1 MSISTDSLLT
11 SWLPPLA
18 RIENDQ
24 RCEDI
29 AQPHF
34 QCGSESHTAVN
45 RAPSTAP
52 RRFRG
57 LVMVSGEKVWD
68 PLHAGPIQS
77 RLSEQHLAVG
87 LTSLCNLTHS
97 ATKDSTCHQSRRL
110 APLSSPPL
118 SLVADTLHPV
128 RASSPS
134 HLPIN
139 FCGSGKIEGLHKP
152 VHCLGV
158 ASQSEEE
165 EEEEGEA
172 EQLEMKGKRHGGRGE
187 AMMEDRLEDMTD
199 GPKNAKITLSF
210 PLSAAPLPASLTSP
224 NPCRSSSSSSPSP
237 HRRRPSSKSS
247 DEASLW
253 KLDATMDVKHR
264 PFKPPRHDSS
274 PSSSPSS
281 SSSPMTVHAL
291 VRKDIKSP
299 PPLKCSKLNPETQ
312 FHKSPPRSS
321 SGSLGGCYG
330 GDGWDE
336 RHRLANGTASPSH
349 TAQILFSLGTSAYQ
363 RGGDA
368 ERREK
373 ITGRPAG
380 KVGSPHGPS
389 LHPPTLHLPP
399 PLPPPP
405 PPPSEGLTAP
415 PHSSSYSPT
424 DSLKPELICG
434 VCHRLF
440 SSASSLT
447 VHMRLHRGSRALSC
461 RYCGKVFIHSKRLQ
475 SHEASCRVPGLPSN
489 SLGPPPLTV
498 QPKEEPLEEGE
509 VRVEGGVIVGETDI
523 SKARPGKK
531 ARSLLARIQG
541 DDAAATDLLEGD
553 ENHFVKVVDGNVIYF
568 CSVCE
573 RSYMTLS
580 SLKRH
585 SNVHS
590 WRRRY
595 PCHYCDKVFA
605 LAEYRTKHEVW
616 HTGERRYQCIFCWD
630 AFATYYN
637 LKTHQKTIHGIN
649 PSLISSEKTVNG
661 GYKQKANALKLYR
674 LLPMRSQKRP
684 YKTYSDSLHN
694 GLLLPP
700 TETPSLSL
708 PGLGCSL
715 DPGDLQS
722 LISGAHPQTVKPDPD
737 AFPDDFPVSVAAEH
751 LSALTSLP
759 QTDMPQVRKHDSE
772 APELEQE
779 RGSCSFKMSSSS
791 KTKTPKTGR
800 GTETSMPS
808 VITYGHTK
816 PSVIVH
822 GTAVSSSVIVHSNQ
836 VNSGSEKSPINSP
849 SPETSSSQT
858 SHKGSPRP
866 VKKQRDSADNHR
878 KRSRDSSLTTEE
890 RSRGRQDAETGRL
903 FHKSRKSHSKSD
915 ISNSK
920 QLSVSVGSQ
929 VKEAGPLC
937 QITVRIGEEAI
948 VKRSISET
956 DLRRDKSLSPPK
968 TKRSETSSVR
978 EAKEP
983 RHSHSHHHHHKH
995 RLHRRASLEADCD
1008 KEGGDCEEE
1017 VRKKNSKSPD
1027 EVREYYFR
1035 QEVREQDSDHDTED
1049 NLWRPYYSYKPKRK
1063 AQAHLQRVKSWQR
1076 KLKFKRSIR
1085 LKRRTERLKNHVN
1098 KETDKEEDG
1107 KIEEAKK
1114 LSKAKR
1120 DKVEGKK
1127 KDYVSAPLK
1136 EKNKDTEEIKEAP
1149 HEVSTPPLH
1158 SPKPPLSTSAAPMGI
1173 KRRPWTNGNA
1183 AECGTCGRWFSSPR
1197 KRDKHELSHLL
1208 EFVCL
1213 FCRATFPSRDKL
1225 EDHQRAQHPKPTEA
1239 PSVPP
1244 KVALGE
1250 QVEGVG
1256 VKAFPEIAKLDEE
1269 KGGQVGLVGSNSS
1282 PSRLSRRA
1290 LSRHTCPQ
1298 CHKVCKT
1305 SSALTRHIRRH
1316 ELSSSPERE
1325 KEDKDPKPKTTE
1337 TVVNTV
1343 SRDLETEKGQVP
1355 SALSVSVISYSTP
1368 DPPSSGDCLASQQH
1382 EDHVCELT
1390 DEHQMSESSDKLELV
1405 EPTHPAPERE
1415 PSPQIADPPLE
1426 SPVNLTPTK
1435 HEFPPATP
1443 STLQSVLVMNGPE
1456 CLDYRTPSKKNLDSH
1471 IHRIPSPA
1479 HIVAST
1485 NTSSIVPMTSQTRIT
1500 TAAPPVSMTTAP
1512 SSEGGFMKRDGVI
1525 MDRERL
1531 GGSGIFLH
1539 AGYEEPPLVQD
1550 LRVQSLSRSPSPTE
1564 AQDLT
1569 MSSIL
1574 AREREIERLREKE
1587 REFERQRVRERDK
1600 EMLKEREK
1608 EIERAQQMSRVV
1620 HAPEDQISLLVPK
1633 EEPLS
1638 PVPSPQH
1645 IPTQTTMNGPSSRRH
1660 TPKSPCRSPSA
1671 IGLLAQANRQVHS
1684 SSQGLDR
1691 LPLATGAAG
1700 AGDRPSAHALLLPR
1714 APQPPE
1720 PEHQD
1725 TVSSRDSQPGD
1736 ATPLGYPAQNYPLPL
1751 IVPESYSSGKKQEE
1765 NLLMSS
1771 YPAGAFPFGPL
1782 GKMMV
1787 PNGGDLAKLPFYPD
1801 PYQLLYGPQLL
1812 AYPYNLA
1819 ALPVALNMMAPGG
1832 DKVEPLPFLPAI
1844 FNYAATAGPYMGA
1857 APHPLVA
1864 NPGLYSNSGGSS
1876 KKQRDSSSSKP

>member
-1 MSISTDSLLT
+1 
-11 SWLPPLA
+11 
-18 RIENDQ
+18 
-24 RCEDI
+24 
-29 AQPHF
+29 
-34 QCGSESHTAVN
+34 
-45 RAPSTAP
+45 
-52 RRFRG
+52 
-57 LVMVSGEKVWD
+57 MVSGEKVWD
-68 PLHAGPIQS
+68 PLHAGLIQP
-77 RLSEQHLAVG
+77 RLSERHPAAG
-87 LTSLCNLTHS
+87 LIARTAAKE
-97 ATKDSTCHQSRRL
+97 ATCQQSRRL
-110 APLSSPPL
+110 SPLSSSPL
-118 SLVADTLHPV
+118 SLVAVDNLRPV
-128 RASSPS
+128 PASSS
-134 HLPIN
+134 Q
-139 FCGSGKIEGLHKP
+139 IEGLHKQ
-152 VHCLGV
+152 VRCLGV
-158 ASQSEEE
+158 ASQPEE

-187 AMMEDRLEDMTD
+187 AMMEDRLEDMAD

-224 NPCRSSSSSSPSP
+224 SHCRSSSSSSPSP
-237 HRRRPSSKSS
+237 HRRWPSSKSS
-247 DEASLW
+247 DEGSLW

-291 VRKDIKSP
+291 SRKDIKSP

-312 FHKSPPRSS
+312 FHRSPPRSS
-321 SGSLGGCYG
+321 SGSSGGGYS
-330 GDGWDE
+330 GDGWEE
-336 RHRLANGTASPSH
+336 RHRVPNGTASPSQ
-349 TAQILFSLGTSAYQ
+349 TAQILFSLGGSAYQ

-380 KVGSPHGPS
+380 KVGSPHGP

-415 PHSSSYSPT
+415 PHSSSYPPT

-475 SHEASCRVPGLPSN
+475 SHEASCRAPGLPSN
-489 SLGPPPLTV
+489 SLGPPSLTV

-509 VRVEGGVIVGETDI
+509 VRVEGGVIVGQSDMG
-523 SKARPGKK
+523 KARPGKK

-541 DDAAATDLLEGD
+541 DDAAAAELLAGD
-553 ENHFVKVVDGNVIYF
+553 EHHFVKVVDGNVIYF

-590 WRRRY
+590 WRRKY
-595 PCHYCDKVFA
+595 PCHFCDKVFA

-649 PSLISSEKTVNG
+649 PSLISSEKTANG

-694 GLLLPP
+694 GLLLP
-700 TETPSLSL
+700 TSETPSLSL
-708 PGLGCSL
+708 PGLGCNL
-715 DPGDLQS
+715 GPEDLQS
-722 LISGAHPQTVKPDPD
+722 LISGAHPQSLKPDPED
-737 AFPDDFPVSVAAEH
+737 FPDGFPVSVSAEQGD
-751 LSALTSLP
+751 LSTLTPIP
-759 QTDMPQVRKHDSE
+759 QSDMPQVRKHESE
-772 APELEQE
+772 ALELEQG
-779 RGSCSFKMSSSS
+779 RGSGSFKMSSSS

-800 GTETSMPS
+800 GSETSMPS

-836 VNSGSEKSPINSP
+836 VTSGSEKSPMSSP
-849 SPETSSSQT
+849 SPETSHSQT
-858 SHKGSPRP
+858 SLKGSPRP
-866 VKKQRDSADNHR
+866 IKKQRDSADNHR
-878 KRSRDSSLTTEE
+878 KRSRDSSDTAEE
-890 RSRGRQDAETGRL
+890 VPRGRQGAETDRL

-915 ISNSK
+915 FSSSK
-920 QLSVSVGSQ
+920 QLSASVGSQ

-968 TKRSETSSVR
+968 TKRCETSSAR
-978 EAKEP
+978 DAKET

-995 RLHRRASLEADCD
+995 RLHRRVSLEEEGD

-1017 VRKKNSKSPD
+1017 EEEEEEAEEGEVRKKSSKSPD

-1035 QEVREQDSDHDTED
+1035 REVRDQDSDNDTED

-1098 KETDKEEDG
+1098 KETEKLQIEEEDE
-1107 KIEEAKK
+1107 KIEDAKK
-1114 LSKAKR
+1114 LSKANRDKAEGEKR
-1120 DKVEGKK
+1120 D
-1127 KDYVSAPLK
+1127 YHPLK
-1136 EKNKDTEEIKEAP
+1136 EKNKAEEEEVKEAH
-1149 HEVSTPPLH
+1149 HEASTPSLQP
-1158 SPKPPLSTSAAPMGI
+1158 PKPPLSTSAAPTGI

-1250 QVEGVG
+1250 QDEGFKSV
-1256 VKAFPEIAKLDEE
+1256 PEITKYDEE
-1269 KGGQVGLVGSNSS
+1269 KGGQVGSVGSNSS

-1325 KEDKDPKPKTTE
+1325 AEDKESEPKTTE
-1337 TVVNTV
+1337 TVV
-1343 SRDLETEKGQVP
+1343 SRDQESEKGQAP

-1382 EDHVCELT
+1382 EDHLCELT
-1390 DEHQMSESSDKLELV
+1390 DEHHMSESRDKPELT
-1405 EPTHPAPERE
+1405 ELTHPALERE
-1415 PSPQIADPPLE
+1415 PSPQSADPPLE

-1435 HEFPPATP
+1435 HEFTPAAA
-1443 STLQSVLVMNGPE
+1443 STLHSVLVMNGPE
-1456 CLDYRTPSKKNLDSH
+1456 CLDYRTPSKKTQDSQ
-1471 IHRIPSPA
+1471 IHRIPSPVHA
-1479 HIVAST
+1479 VASST
-1485 NTSSIVPMTSQTRIT
+1485 NTSPNVPMTSHTRIT
-1500 TAAPPVSMTTAP
+1500 TAAPPVSMTTAL
-1512 SSEGGFMKRDGVI
+1512 SSEGGFVKRDGVI
-1525 MDRERL
+1525 MDRERQ
-1531 GGSGIFLH
+1531 GGSAIFLH
-1539 AGYEEPPLVQD
+1539 GGYEEPPRVQD
-1550 LRVQSLSRSPSPTE
+1550 LRVQCLSRSPSPNE

-1574 AREREIERLREKE
+1574 AREREIERQREKE
-1587 REFERQRVRERDK
+1587 RELGRQRER
-1600 EMLKEREK
+1600 EREK
-1608 EIERAQQMSRVV
+1608 EMKEREREIERAHQMSRVA
-1620 HAPEDQISLLVPK
+1620 HAPQEQISLLVPK

-1645 IPTQTTMNGPSSRRH
+1645 IPTQTTMNGSSSHRH
-1660 TPKSPCRSPSA
+1660 TPKSPCRSPST
-1671 IGLLAQANRQVHS
+1671 IGLLAQSNRQVHS

-1691 LPLATGAAG
+1691 LSLPTGAA
-1700 AGDRPSAHALLLPR
+1700 AACDRPSAHALLLPR

-1720 PEHQD
+1720 PEHHD
-1725 TVSSRDSQPGD
+1725 TVSSRDSQHGD
-1736 ATPLGYPAQNYPLPL
+1736 ATPVGGYHGQSYPLPL
-1751 IVPESYSSGKKQEE
+1751 IVPDGYRSGKKQEE

-1771 YPAGAFPFGPL
+1771 YPAGALPFGPL

-1819 ALPVALNMMAPGG
+1819 ALPVALNMMAPAG

-1864 NPGLYSNSGGSS
+1864 NPSLYSSSGGSS

>member
-1 MSISTDSLLT
+1 
-11 SWLPPLA
+11 
-18 RIENDQ
+18 
-24 RCEDI
+24 
-29 AQPHF
+29 
-34 QCGSESHTAVN
+34 
-45 RAPSTAP
+45 
-52 RRFRG
+52 
-57 LVMVSGEKVWD
+57 MVSGEKVWD
-68 PLHAGPIQS
+68 PLHAGFIQS
-77 RLSEQHLAVG
+77 RLSEQHLAAG
-87 LTSLCNLTHS
+87 LTPLCNTRHS
-97 ATKDSTCHQSRRL
+97 ATKNSTCQQSQL
-110 APLSSPPL
+110 LSPLSSPPR
-118 SLVADTLHPV
+118 SLVAVDTLQPV
-128 RASSPS
+128 RASSPV
-134 HLPIN
+134 HLPVN
-139 FCGSGKIEGLHKP
+139 FRCSRKIKGLNKP

-165 EEEEGEA
+165 EEEEQGGEV

-187 AMMEDRLEDMTD
+187 AMMEDRLEDMAD

-224 NPCRSSSSSSPSP
+224 NHCRSSSSSSPSP

-247 DEASLW
+247 DEGSLW

-291 VRKDIKSP
+291 SRKDIKSP

-312 FHKSPPRSS
+312 FHRSPPRSS
-321 SGSLGGCYG
+321 SGSSGGCYG

-336 RHRLANGTASPSH
+336 RHRVANGTASPSQ

-373 ITGRPAG
+373 MTGRPAG

-405 PPPSEGLTAP
+405 PPSEGLTAP
-415 PHSSSYSPT
+415 PDSSSYPPT
-424 DSLKPELICG
+424 NSLKPELICG

-447 VHMRLHRGSRALSC
+447 VHMRLHRGSRALNC
-461 RYCGKVFIHSKRLQ
+461 CYCGKVFIHSKRLQ

-489 SLGPPPLTV
+489 SLGPPLTV

-509 VRVEGGVIVGETDI
+509 VRVEGGVIVGQSDM

-541 DDAAATDLLEGD
+541 DDAAAAELLAGD
-553 ENHFVKVVDGNVIYF
+553 EHHFVKVVDGNIIYF

-590 WRRRY
+590 WRRKY
-595 PCHYCDKVFA
+595 PCHFCDKVFA

-649 PSLISSEKTVNG
+649 PSLISSEKTANG

-694 GLLLPP
+694 GLLLPS

-708 PGLGCSL
+708 PGLGCTL
-715 DPGDLQS
+715 GPEDLQS
-722 LISGAHPQTVKPDPD
+722 LISGAHPQSVKPDPD
-737 AFPDDFPVSVAAEH
+737 DFPDGFPISAEH
-751 LSALTSLP
+751 GDLSTLIPLP
-759 QTDMPQVRKHDSE
+759 QADMPQVRKHESE
-772 APELEQE
+772 APELEQ
-779 RGSCSFKMSSSS
+779 GKSSGSFKMSSSS
-791 KTKTPKTGR
+791 KTKTPKTSR
-800 GTETSMPS
+800 GTDTSMPS

-836 VNSGSEKSPINSP
+836 VTSGSEKSPMSSP
-849 SPETSSSQT
+849 SPDTSNSQT
-858 SHKGSPRP
+858 LHKGIPRP
-866 VKKQRDSADNHR
+866 MKKQRDSADNHR
-878 KRSRDSSLTTEE
+878 KRSRDSSNITEE
-890 RSRGRQDAETGRL
+890 GSRGRQGEETGRL

-915 ISNSK
+915 ISNLK
-920 QLSVSVGSQ
+920 QLSASVGSQ

-937 QITVRIGEEAI
+937 QITVRIGEEAM

-978 EAKEP
+978 EAKET
-983 RHSHSHHHHHKH
+983 RHSHHHHHKH
-995 RLHRRASLEADCD
+995 RLHRRVSLEEDGD

-1017 VRKKNSKSPD
+1017 VRKKSSKSPD

-1035 QEVREQDSDHDTED
+1035 REVRDQESDNDTED
-1049 NLWRPYYSYKPKRK
+1049 NLWRPYYSYKPKKK

-1085 LKRRTERLKNHVN
+1085 LKRTERLNNHVN
-1098 KETDKEEDG
+1098 KETEKSQDEEEDG
-1107 KIEEAKK
+1107 KIGEAEK
-1114 LSKAKR
+1114 LSKANG
-1120 DKVEGKK
+1120 DEGEGEK
-1127 KDYVSAPLK
+1127 KDYPSAPLK
-1136 EKNKDTEEIKEAP
+1136 EKNKDPEEQVKEACDKVP
-1149 HEVSTPPLH
+1149 TLH
-1158 SPKPPLSTSAAPMGI
+1158 SPKSPLSTSVAPTGI

-1183 AECGTCGRWFSSPR
+1183 AECGTCGCWFSSSR

-1213 FCRATFPSRDKL
+1213 FCRATFPSREKL

-1239 PSVPP
+1239 PSVPQ
-1244 KVALGE
+1244 KVALDE
-1250 QVEGVG
+1250 QVERVG
-1256 VKAFPEIAKLDEE
+1256 VKSVPEIAKYDEE
-1269 KGGQVGLVGSNSS
+1269 KGGQVAFVGCNSS

-1325 KEDKDPKPKTTE
+1325 KEDSEPKTAKM
-1337 TVVNTV
+1337 VVNTV
-1343 SRDLETEKGQVP
+1343 SRDLETEKGQAP
-1355 SALSVSVISYSTP
+1355 SAVSVISYSTP
-1368 DPPSSGDCLASQQH
+1368 DPPSSVDCLASQQRD
-1382 EDHVCELT
+1382 DHLGELMAEHQVPEPSGKPELT
-1390 DEHQMSESSDKLELV
+1390 ELS
-1405 EPTHPAPERE
+1405 HPALERE

-1426 SPVNLTPTK
+1426 SPVTLTPTK
-1435 HEFPPATP
+1435 HKFTPATP
-1443 STLQSVLVMNGPE
+1443 STLHSVLVMNGPE

-1471 IHRIPSPA
+1471 IHRIPSPV
-1479 HIVAST
+1479 HIVASA
-1485 NTSSIVPMTSQTRIT
+1485 NTSPNVPMTSQTRIT
-1500 TAAPPVSMTTAP
+1500 TAAPPVSMTTAL

-1525 MDRERL
+1525 MDRERQS
-1531 GGSGIFLH
+1531 GSGLFVH
-1539 AGYEEPPLVQD
+1539 VGYEEPPRIQD
-1550 LRVQSLSRSPSPTE
+1550 LRVQPLPRSPSPDE

-1574 AREREIERLREKE
+1574 AREREIERHREKE
-1587 REFERQRVRERDK
+1587 RELQRRIERERDK
-1600 EMLKEREK
+1600 EMVKEREK
-1608 EIERAQQMSRVV
+1608 EMAHQMSRVA
-1620 HAPEDQISLLVPK
+1620 HTPQDQICLLVPK

-1645 IPTQTTMNGPSSRRH
+1645 IPTQTTMNGSSSHRH
-1660 TPKSPCRSPSA
+1660 TPKSPCRSPST
-1671 IGLLAQANRQVHS
+1671 IGLLAQGNRQVHS

-1691 LPLATGAAG
+1691 LPLPTGAAG

-1720 PEHQD
+1720 PEHHD
-1725 TVSSRDSQPGD
+1725 TVSSRDSHQRN
-1736 ATPLGYPAQNYPLPL
+1736 ATPVGYHAQNYPLPL
-1751 IVPESYSSGKKQEE
+1751 IVPDSYHSGKKQEE
-1765 NLLMSS
+1765 HLLMSS
-1771 YPAGAFPFGPL
+1771 YPAGALPFGPL
-1782 GKMMV
+1782 GKMMI

-1819 ALPVALNMMAPGG
+1819 ALPVALNMMTPGG

-1844 FNYAATAGPYMGA
+1844 FNYTAGPYMGT

-1864 NPGLYSNSGGSS
+1864 NPSFYGGSSGSS

>member
-1 MSISTDSLLT
+1 
-11 SWLPPLA
+11 
-18 RIENDQ
+18 
-24 RCEDI
+24 
-29 AQPHF
+29 
-34 QCGSESHTAVN
+34 
-45 RAPSTAP
+45 
-52 RRFRG
+52 
-57 LVMVSGEKVWD
+57 MVSCEKVWD
-68 PLHAGPIQS
+68 PLHVGLIHS
-77 RLSEQHLAVG
+77 RLRKQHLAAG
-87 LTSLCNLTHS
+87 QTPLGNLTHS
-97 ATKDSTCHQSRRL
+97 ATKDTTCHQSQQL
-110 APLSSPPL
+110 STLSSPLL
-118 SLVADTLHPV
+118 SLVARDTLHPV
-128 RASSPS
+128 RTFSPLRPPSNFSSS
-134 HLPIN
+134 NKFKELQ
-139 FCGSGKIEGLHKP
+139 KP
-152 VHCLGV
+152 VRCLGV
-158 ASQSEEE
+158 ASQPEE

-172 EQLEMKGKRHGGRGE
+172 ERLEMKGKRHGGRGE
-187 AMMEDRLEDMTD
+187 AMMEDRLEDMVD

-210 PLSAAPLPASLTSP
+210 PLSAGPLPSSLTSP
-224 NPCRSSSSSSPSP
+224 NHCRSSASSSPSP

-247 DEASLW
+247 DEGSLW

-264 PFKPPRHDSS
+264 PFKAQRHDSS

-291 VRKDIKSP
+291 IRKDIKSP

-321 SGSLGGCYG
+321 SGSLGGCYV

-336 RHRLANGTASPSH
+336 RHRLTNGTASPSQ
-349 TAQILFSLGTSAYQ
+349 TAQILFSLGTSAFQ

-461 RYCGKVFIHSKRLQ
+461 RFCGKVFIHSKRLQ

-489 SLGPPPLTV
+489 SPPSLSV

-509 VRVEGGVIVGETDI
+509 VRVEGGMIVGETDI
-523 SKARPGKK
+523 TKARPGKK
-531 ARSLLARIQG
+531 VRSLLARIQG
-541 DDAAATDLLEGD
+541 DDAAATELLASD

-590 WRRRY
+590 WRRKY

-637 LKTHQKTIHGIN
+637 LKTHQKAIHGIN
-649 PSLISSEKTVNG
+649 PSLISSEKTANG

-694 GLLLPP
+694 SLLMPP
-700 TETPSLSL
+700 TDTSSVPL
-708 PGLGCSL
+708 PGLGCAL
-715 DPGDLQS
+715 GPEDLQS
-722 LISGAHPQTVKPDPD
+722 FISGAHSQSVKPDPD
-737 AFPDDFPVSVAAEH
+737 AFPDGFPVSVAAEH
-751 LSALTSLP
+751 GDLSPLTPLP
-759 QTDMPQVRKHDSE
+759 QTDMPQVRKHESE
-772 APELEQE
+772 ALELEQG
-779 RGSCSFKMSSSS
+779 RGSGSFKMSNSS

-800 GTETSMPS
+800 GTDTSMPS

-822 GTAVSSSVIVHSNQ
+822 GTTVSSSVIVHSNQ
-836 VNSGSEKSPINSP
+836 VSPGSEKSPMNSL
-849 SPETSSSQT
+849 SPETSSQT
-858 SHKGSPRP
+858 SHRGSPRSI
-866 VKKQRDSADNHR
+866 KKQRDSSDNHK
-878 KRSRDSSLTTEE
+878 KRSRDSSDTTEE
-890 RSRGRQDAETGRL
+890 GSRGRQDAETSRS
-903 FHKSRKSHSKSD
+903 FHKSRKSHSKGD
-915 ISNSK
+915 ISSSK
-920 QLSVSVGSQ
+920 QFSTSVGSQ

-956 DLRRDKSLSPPK
+956 DLRRDKGLSPPK

-978 EAKEP
+978 EAREL
-983 RHSHSHHHHHKH
+983 RHSHSHSHSHHHHHKH
-995 RLHRRASLEADCD
+995 RVHRRASLEGEAND
-1008 KEGGDCEEE
+1008 KEERDCEEE
-1017 VRKKNSKSPD
+1017 VVKKSSKSPE
-1027 EVREYYFR
+1027 EVRGYYFR
-1035 QEVREQDSDHDTED
+1035 REVREQESDHDIED

-1076 KLKFKRSIR
+1076 KLKYKRSIQ
-1085 LKRRTERLKNHVN
+1085 LKRRADRLKKRVN
-1098 KETDKEEDG
+1098 KETERSQDEEEDREIEKAVKTNTEKEE
-1107 KIEEAKK
+1107 
-1114 LSKAKR
+1114 R
-1120 DKVEGKK
+1120 KK
-1127 KDYVSAPLK
+1127 KDYVCAPLK
-1136 EKNKDTEEIKEAP
+1136 DKNKEAEKHVKAC

-1158 SPKPPLSTSAAPMGI
+1158 SPKPPLSTSVAPTGI

-1239 PSVPP
+1239 PSAPP
-1244 KVALGE
+1244 KAALGE

-1256 VKAFPEIAKLDEE
+1256 AKSVPEKAKFDEE
-1269 KGGQVGLVGSNSS
+1269 KGGHVGLLVRNSS

-1305 SSALTRHIRRH
+1305 SSALNRHIRRH

-1325 KEDKDPKPKTTE
+1325 KEDKDSEQKTTE
-1337 TVVNTV
+1337 TVVKTV
-1343 SRDLETEKGQVP
+1343 SRDPETENVQVP

-1368 DPPSSGDCLASQQH
+1368 DPPSDCLASQRH
-1382 EDHVCELT
+1382 EDHPSEPT
-1390 DEHQMSESSDKLELV
+1390 DEHQMSESSDKPELT
-1405 EPTHPAPERE
+1405 ELTHPAPERE
-1415 PSPQIADPPLE
+1415 PSPKIADPPSE
-1426 SPVNLTPTK
+1426 IPVNLTP
-1435 HEFPPATP
+1435 EFTAATP

-1456 CLDYRTPSKKNLDSH
+1456 CLDYRTPSKKNLDSQF
-1471 IHRIPSPA
+1471 HRIPSPV
-1479 HIVAST
+1479 HIVASN
-1485 NTSSIVPMTSQTRIT
+1485 NTSPNMPMTSQTRIT
-1500 TAAPPVSMTTAP
+1500 TAAPPVSMTTVP

-1525 MDRERL
+1525 MDRERQ
-1531 GGSGIFLH
+1531 GGSGVFLH
-1539 AGYEEPPLVQD
+1539 TGYEEPPLVQD
-1550 LRVQSLSRSPSPTE
+1550 LRVQSLSRSPSPNE

-1574 AREREIERLREKE
+1574 AREREIERQREKE
-1587 REFERQRVRERDK
+1587 RELERQRERERDK
-1600 EMLKEREK
+1600 ETAKEREK
-1608 EIERAQQMSRVV
+1608 EIERAQQMSRVA
-1620 HAPEDQISLLVPK
+1620 HAPEDQIALLVPK
-1633 EEPLS
+1633 QEPLS

-1645 IPTQTTMNGPSSRRH
+1645 IPTQTTMNGPCSHRH
-1660 TPKSPCRSPSA
+1660 TPKSPCRSPTA
-1671 IGLLAQANRQVHS
+1671 IGLLAQANRHVHS

-1691 LPLATGAAG
+1691 LTLPTGAAG

-1714 APQPPE
+1714 APPPPE
-1720 PEHQD
+1720 PAHHD
-1725 TVSSRDSQPGD
+1725 IVSSRDLQQGEVNPV
-1736 ATPLGYPAQNYPLPL
+1736 GYSAQDYPLPL
-1751 IVPESYSSGKKQEE
+1751 IVPDSYHSGKKQEE

-1771 YPAGAFPFGPL
+1771 YPAGALPFGPL
-1782 GKMMV
+1782 GKVMV

-1844 FNYAATAGPYMGA
+1844 FNYAAAAGPYMSA

-1864 NPGLYSNSGGSS
+1864 NPNLYSSSSGSG

>member
-1 MSISTDSLLT
+1 
-11 SWLPPLA
+11 
-18 RIENDQ
+18 
-24 RCEDI
+24 
-29 AQPHF
+29 
-34 QCGSESHTAVN
+34 
-45 RAPSTAP
+45 
-52 RRFRG
+52 
-57 LVMVSGEKVWD
+57 MVSGEKVWD
-68 PLHAGPIQS
+68 PLHAGLIQS
-77 RLSEQHLAVG
+77 GLSERHLAAG
-87 LTSLCNLTHS
+87 LPSLCILTHS
-97 ATKDSTCHQSRRL
+97 DAKDATCQQPS
-110 APLSSPPL
+110 PLSSPPL
-118 SLVADTLHPV
+118 SLVALDNLNLHQT
-128 RASSPS
+128 
-134 HLPIN
+134 
-139 FCGSGKIEGLHKP
+139 FCSNKTKVPHKP

-158 ASQSEEE
+158 ASQPDEEE
-165 EEEEGEA
+165 EEEETEL
-172 EQLEMKGKRHGGRGE
+172 LEMKGKRHGGRVE
-187 AMMEDRLEDMTD
+187 AMMEDRLEDMAD

-210 PLSAAPLPASLTSP
+210 PLSAGPLPASLTSP
-224 NPCRSSSSSSPSP
+224 NHCRNSSSSSSSP

-247 DEASLW
+247 DEGSLW
-253 KLDATMDVKHR
+253 KLDSTMDVKHR

-291 VRKDIKSP
+291 IRKDIKSP
-299 PPLKCSKLNPETQ
+299 PPLKCSKYTPETQ

-321 SGSLGGCYG
+321 SGSVGGSYS

-336 RHRLANGTASPSH
+336 RHRVANGTASPSQ
-349 TAQILFSLGTSAYQ
+349 TAQILFSLGSSAYQ

-368 ERREK
+368 ERKEK

-380 KVGSPHGPS
+380 KMGSPHGPS
-389 LHPPTLHLPP
+389 LRPPTLHLPP

-461 RYCGKVFIHSKRLQ
+461 RFCGKVFIHSKRLQ

-489 SLGPPPLTV
+489 SLGPSPLTV

-509 VRVEGGVIVGETDI
+509 VRVEGGDTDI
-523 SKARPGKK
+523 SKARPEKK
-531 ARSLLARIQG
+531 AASLLARIQG
-541 DDAAATDLLEGD
+541 DDAAATELLASD
-553 ENHFVKVVDGNVIYF
+553 ESHFVKVVDGNVIYF

-590 WRRRY
+590 WRRKY

-649 PSLISSEKTVNG
+649 PSLISSEKTANG

-684 YKTYSDSLHN
+684 YKTYSDSLQN
-694 GLLLPP
+694 GLLMSP
-700 TETPSLSL
+700 TEAPSLSL
-708 PGLGCSL
+708 PGLGCAL
-715 DPGDLQS
+715 GPGDLQS
-722 LISGAHPQTVKPDPD
+722 LISGTHSQSVKPDPD
-737 AFPDDFPVSVAAEH
+737 AFPDGFPVSVATEH
-751 LSALTSLP
+751 RALSPLPPLP
-759 QTDMPQVRKHDSE
+759 QTDMPQVKKHDSE
-772 APELEQE
+772 AQEFEHE
-779 RGSCSFKMSSSS
+779 RGSGSSKTSSSS
-791 KTKTPKTGR
+791 KTKTPKTFR
-800 GTETSMPS
+800 GTDSSMPS

-836 VNSGSEKSPINSP
+836 VTSGGENSP
-849 SPETSSSQT
+849 VNSMSPESSISQT
-858 SHKGSPRP
+858 SHKGIPRSI
-866 VKKQRDSADNHR
+866 KKRDSIDNHR
-878 KRSRDSSLTTEE
+878 KRSRDSSDTTGEIL
-890 RSRGRQDAETGRL
+890 RGRQDVETGRS
-903 FHKSRKSHSKSD
+903 FHKSRKSHSKNE

-920 QLSVSVGSQ
+920 LSPSVGSQ

-968 TKRSETSSVR
+968 TKRSESSCVR
-978 EAKEP
+978 EAKDLY
-983 RHSHSHHHHHKH
+983 HSHSYHHHHKH
-995 RLHRRASLEADCD
+995 RFHRRASLEAEDDEGRDC
-1008 KEGGDCEEE
+1008 KEE
-1017 VRKKNSKSPD
+1017 VGNNNSLSAD

-1035 QEVREQDSDHDTED
+1035 QEVREQESDHDIED

-1063 AQAHLQRVKSWQR
+1063 VQAHLQRVKSWQR
-1076 KLKFKRSIR
+1076 KLKYKRSIR
-1085 LKRRTERLKNHVN
+1085 LKRRAERLKNRVN
-1098 KETDKEEDG
+1098 KETEKSQDEEEDG
-1107 KIEEAKK
+1107 KIKEAEK
-1114 LSKAKR
+1114 LSETKR
-1120 DKVEGKK
+1120 DKRE
-1127 KDYVSAPLK
+1127 D
-1136 EKNKDTEEIKEAP
+1136 KNKEAEQVDEACR
-1149 HEVSTPPLH
+1149 EVSTPPLH
-1158 SPKPPLSTSAAPMGI
+1158 SPNPPLSTSVAPTGI

-1225 EDHQRAQHPKPTEA
+1225 EDHQRVQHPKPTET

-1244 KVALGE
+1244 KMAFGE
-1250 QVEGVG
+1250 QLEGVKS
-1256 VKAFPEIAKLDEE
+1256 VPEIVKFDEE
-1269 KGGQVGLVGSNSS
+1269 KGGQAGLTANNSC

-1325 KEDKDPKPKTTE
+1325 KEDSEPKETE
-1337 TVVNTV
+1337 KVSTV
-1343 SRDLETEKGQVP
+1343 RDLDTEKGQVR

-1368 DPPSSGDCLASQQH
+1368 DPPSSGNCLASQQH
-1382 EDHVCELT
+1382 EDHFSEVT
-1390 DEHQMSESSDKLELV
+1390 GEHQVLESSDKPELT
-1405 EPTHPAPERE
+1405 ELTHRAPERK
-1415 PSPQIADPPLE
+1415 PSPKISDPPLE
-1426 SPVNLTPTK
+1426 TPVNLTPTK
-1435 HEFPPATP
+1435 PKFTPATP
-1443 STLQSVLVMNGPE
+1443 PNLQSVLVMNGPE
-1456 CLDYRTPSKKNLDSH
+1456 CLDYRTPSKKNLDSQ

-1479 HIVAST
+1479 HIMAAT
-1485 NTSSIVPMTSQTRIT
+1485 NTSPNVPMMSQTRIT
-1500 TAAPPVSMTTAP
+1500 TAAPPVSMTTVP
-1512 SSEGGFMKRDGVI
+1512 SSDRGFMKRDGVI
-1525 MDRERL
+1525 MDRERQC
-1531 GGSGIFLH
+1531 GSGIFVH

-1550 LRVQSLSRSPSPTE
+1550 LRVQPLSRSPSPNE

-1574 AREREIERLREKE
+1574 AREREIERQREKE
-1587 REFERQRVRERDK
+1587 RELERQRERERDI
-1600 EMLKEREK
+1600 ELAKEREK
-1608 EIERAQQMSRVV
+1608 EIERVQQLSRV
-1620 HAPEDQISLLVPK
+1620 APTPEDQMALLVPK

-1645 IPTQTTMNGPSSRRH
+1645 IPTQTTMNGPSLHRH
-1660 TPKSPCRSPSA
+1660 TPKSPCRSTTA
-1671 IGLLAQANRQVHS
+1671 IGLLAQANHQVHS

-1691 LPLATGAAG
+1691 LSLPTGAAG
-1700 AGDRPSAHALLLPR
+1700 VGDRPSAHALLLPR
-1714 APQPPE
+1714 APKPPE
-1720 PEHQD
+1720 PEHQE
-1725 TVSSRDSQPGD
+1725 TISSRDSQQGEP
-1736 ATPLGYPAQNYPLPL
+1736 TPLGYPAQDYPLPL
-1751 IVPESYSSGKKQEE
+1751 IVPDSYHSGKKQEE

-1771 YPAGAFPFGPL
+1771 YPAGALPFGPL
-1782 GKMMV
+1782 GKVMV

-1801 PYQLLYGPQLL
+1801 PYQLLYGSQLL

-1844 FNYAATAGPYMGA
+1844 FNYAAGAGPYMGA

-1864 NPGLYSNSGGSS
+1864 NPSLYSSGSGSG
-1876 KKQRDSSSSKP
+1876 KKQRDSSSNKP

>member
-1 MSISTDSLLT
+1 MTATAKSLGEMIIPRFVPTLRYTLYIYPRMFIMLT
-11 SWLPPLA
+11 RYFFFFS
-18 RIENDQ
+18 
-24 RCEDI
+24 
-29 AQPHF
+29 F
-34 QCGSESHTAVN
+34 
-45 RAPSTAP
+45 
-52 RRFRG
+52 RFRG

-68 PLHAGPIQS
+68 PLHAGLIQTS
-77 RLSEQHLAVG
+77 LSEQHLDAG
-87 LTSLCNLTHS
+87 LNPLCSFTRC
-97 ATKDSTCHQSRRL
+97 APKDATCHQRQRSS
-110 APLSSPPL
+110 PLSSL
-118 SLVADTLHPV
+118 LAAVETLHPV
-128 RASSPS
+128 RASSLL
-134 HLPIN
+134 HRD
-139 FCGSGKIEGLHKP
+139 IEGLHKP
-152 VHCLGV
+152 VCCLGV
-158 ASQSEEE
+158 ASQPEEE

-187 AMMEDRLEDMTD
+187 AMMEDRLEDMAD

-224 NPCRSSSSSSPSP
+224 NHCRNSSSSSPSP

-291 VRKDIKSP
+291 IRKDIKSP
-299 PPLKCSKLNPETQ
+299 PPLKCSRLNTETQ
-312 FHKSPPRSS
+312 FHRSPPRSS
-321 SGSLGGCYG
+321 SGSLGGGYSS
-330 GDGWDE
+330 DGWDE
-336 RHRLANGTASPSH
+336 RHRLANGTASPSQ

-475 SHEASCRVPGLPSN
+475 SHEAACRVPSLPSN

-498 QPKEEPLEEGE
+498 QPKEEPLEDGE

-541 DDAAATDLLEGD
+541 DDAAATEILEGD
-553 ENHFVKVVDGNVIYF
+553 EHHFVKVVDGNVIYF

-637 LKTHQKTIHGIN
+637 LKTHQKAIHGIN
-649 PSLISSEKTVNG
+649 PSLISSEKTANG

-700 TETPSLSL
+700 TEAPSLSL
-708 PGLGCSL
+708 PGLGCAL
-715 DPGDLQS
+715 GPGDLQS
-722 LISGAHPQTVKPDPD
+722 LISGAHAQSVKPDPD
-737 AFPDDFPVSVAAEH
+737 AFPDGFPVSVAEH
-751 LSALTSLP
+751 RDLSTLTPLP

-772 APELEQE
+772 ALELEQG
-779 RGSCSFKMSSSS
+779 RGSGSFKMSSSS
-791 KTKTPKTGR
+791 KTKTPKSGR
-800 GTETSMPS
+800 GAETGMPS

-836 VNSGSEKSPINSP
+836 VTSGSEKSPLNSP
-849 SPETSSSQT
+849 SPDNSSSQT

-866 VKKQRDSADNHR
+866 IKTQRDSSDSHR
-878 KRSRDSSLTTEE
+878 KRSRDSSDTTEE
-890 RSRGRQDAETGRL
+890 RSGGRQDAETGRL
-903 FHKSRKSHSKSD
+903 FHKSRKSHSKSE
-915 ISNSK
+915 ISSSK
-920 QLSVSVGSQ
+920 QLSASVGSQ

-968 TKRSETSSVR
+968 TKRCETSSVR

-995 RLHRRASLEADCD
+995 RLHRRASLEEEEGE
-1008 KEGGDCEEE
+1008 KEEGECEEEEEEEE
-1017 VRKKNSKSPD
+1017 VRKKSSKSPD

-1035 QEVREQDSDHDTED
+1035 REVREQESDHDTQD

-1085 LKRRTERLKNHVN
+1085 LKRRAERLKNHAN
-1098 KETDKEEDG
+1098 KETDKSQDEEEEDG
-1107 KIEEAKK
+1107 KIVEAKK
-1114 LSKAKR
+1114 ASKANR
-1120 DKVEGKK
+1120 DKGERKK
-1127 KDYVSAPLK
+1127 KDYLSTPLK
-1136 EKNKDTEEIKEAP
+1136 EKNKDAEEPVKEAR
-1149 HEVSTPPLH
+1149 HDLAAPPLP
-1158 SPKPPLSTSAAPMGI
+1158 SPKPPVSTSAAPTGI

-1225 EDHQRAQHPKPTEA
+1225 EAHQRAQHPKPTEA
-1239 PSVPP
+1239 LSVPP

-1256 VKAFPEIAKLDEE
+1256 VKSLPEMAKYDEE

-1325 KEDKDPKPKTTE
+1325 KEDKESEPKTTE
-1337 TVVNTV
+1337 TVVNTG
-1343 SRDLETEKGQVP
+1343 SRDLETDKGQVP

-1382 EDHVCELT
+1382 KDHLSELT
-1390 DEHQMSESSDKLELV
+1390 DEHHMSEFSDKPELT
-1405 EPTHPAPERE
+1405 ELAHPALERE
-1415 PSPQIADPPLE
+1415 PSPQIAEPLIE
-1426 SPVNLTPTK
+1426 SPANFTPTK
-1435 HEFPPATP
+1435 HDFTPATP

-1456 CLDYRTPSKKNLDSH
+1456 CLDYRTPSKKNLDSQ
-1471 IHRIPSPA
+1471 IHRIPSPV

-1485 NTSSIVPMTSQTRIT
+1485 NTSPNVPMTSQTRIT
-1500 TAAPPVSMTTAP
+1500 TAAPPVSMTTALI
-1512 SSEGGFMKRDGVI
+1512 SEGGFMKRDGVI
-1525 MDRERL
+1525 MDRERQ
-1531 GGSGIFLH
+1531 GGNSVFLH
-1539 AGYEEPPLVQD
+1539 GTYEEPPLVQD
-1550 LRVQSLSRSPSPTE
+1550 LRVQSLSRCPSPDE

-1574 AREREIERLREKE
+1574 AREREIERQREKE
-1587 REFERQRVRERDK
+1587 RELERQRERERDK
-1600 EMLKEREK
+1600 EMVTERET
-1608 EIERAQQMSRVV
+1608 EIDRGPQLSRVA

-1645 IPTQTTMNGPSSRRH
+1645 IPTQTTMNGPSSHRH
-1660 TPKSPCRSPSA
+1660 TPKSPCRSPST
-1671 IGLLAQANRQVHS
+1671 IGLLAHANRQVHS
-1684 SSQGLDR
+1684 TSQGLDR
-1691 LPLATGAAG
+1691 LTLPTGAAG

-1725 TVSSRDSQPGD
+1725 TVSSRDSQQGD
-1736 ATPLGYPAQNYPLPL
+1736 TTPVGYPSQNYPLPL
-1751 IVPESYSSGKKQEE
+1751 IVPDSYRSGKKQED

-1771 YPAGAFPFGPL
+1771 YPAGALPFGPL

-1844 FNYAATAGPYMGA
+1844 FNYAAAAGPYMGA

-1864 NPGLYSNSGGSS
+1864 NPSLYSSGSGSS
-1876 KKQRDSSSSKP
+1876 KKQRDSSGSKP

>member
-1 MSISTDSLLT
+1 
-11 SWLPPLA
+11 
-18 RIENDQ
+18 
-24 RCEDI
+24 
-29 AQPHF
+29 
-34 QCGSESHTAVN
+34 
-45 RAPSTAP
+45 
-52 RRFRG
+52 
-57 LVMVSGEKVWD
+57 MVSSDKVWD
-68 PLHAGPIQS
+68 PLHVGLIQS
-77 RLSEQHLAVG
+77 CLSEQHPAAG
-87 LTSLCNLTHS
+87 LTPLCNLTHC
-97 ATKDSTCHQSRRL
+97 ATKDVTLHQQ
-110 APLSSPPL
+110 LSPVSSLP
-118 SLVADTLHPV
+118 LVAQDPNRQVQTSAHLH
-128 RASSPS
+128 
-134 HLPIN
+134 LL
-139 FCGSGKIEGLHKP
+139 FDFLEGD
-152 VHCLGV
+152 VV
-158 ASQSEEE
+158 
-165 EEEEGEA
+165 
-172 EQLEMKGKRHGGRGE
+172 QLEMKGKRHGGRGDSI
-187 AMMEDRLEDMTD
+187 MEDRLEDMAD

-224 NPCRSSSSSSPSP
+224 NHCRSSSSSSPSP

-247 DEASLW
+247 DEGSLW

-264 PFKPPRHDSS
+264 PFKPQRHDSS

-281 SSSPMTVHAL
+281 SSSPMTVHTL
-291 VRKDIKSP
+291 IKKDIKAP
-299 PPLKCSKLNPETQ
+299 PPLKCSKHNQDTQ
-312 FHKSPPRSS
+312 FHRSPPRSS

-336 RHRLANGTASPSH
+336 KHRVANGTASPSQA
-349 TAQILFSLGTSAYQ
+349 TQILFSLGTSAYQ

-415 PHSSSYSPT
+415 PHSSSYSLT

-475 SHEASCRVPGLPSN
+475 SHEVSCRVPGLPSN
-489 SLGPPPLTV
+489 SLGPPSLTV

-509 VRVEGGVIVGETDI
+509 VRVEGGVIVGETNI

-541 DDAAATDLLEGD
+541 DDAAATELLAGD

-590 WRRRY
+590 WRRKY

-637 LKTHQKTIHGIN
+637 LKTHQKAIHGIN
-649 PSLISSEKTVNG
+649 PSLISSEKTANG

-694 GLLLPP
+694 GLLLPT
-700 TETPSLSL
+700 TETSSLSL
-708 PGLGCSL
+708 PSLGCAL
-715 DPGDLQS
+715 GPGDLES
-722 LISGAHPQTVKPDPD
+722 LISGAHPQSVKPDPD
-737 AFPDDFPVSVAAEH
+737 AFPDGFPVSVASEH
-751 LSALTSLP
+751 SDLSALTPLP
-759 QTDMPQVRKHDSE
+759 QADMPQVKKHETE
-772 APELEQE
+772 ALELEQG
-779 RGSCSFKMSSSS
+779 RGSGSFRISSSS
-791 KTKTPKTGR
+791 KTKTPKTIK

-822 GTAVSSSVIVHSNQ
+822 GTAISSSVIMHSNQ
-836 VNSGSEKSPINSP
+836 VTSGSEKSPISSP
-849 SPETSSSQT
+849 SPEANSQT

-866 VKKQRDSADNHR
+866 IKKQRDSTDNHR
-878 KRSRDSSLTTEE
+878 KRSRDTSDVTEE
-890 RSRGRQDAETGRL
+890 TGRCRQDADKGRL

-915 ISNSK
+915 MSNSK
-920 QLSVSVGSQ
+920 QLSVPVGSQ
-929 VKEAGPLC
+929 IKEAGPLC

-983 RHSHSHHHHHKH
+983 RHSHTHHHKH
-995 RLHRRASLEADCD
+995 RLHRRVSMEAEGD
-1008 KEGGDCEEE
+1008 KGEGDCEEE
-1017 VRKKNSKSPD
+1017 VRKKSCKSPD
-1027 EVREYYFR
+1027 GSREYYFR
-1035 QEVREQDSDHDTED
+1035 QEVREQESDHDMED

-1076 KLKFKRSIR
+1076 KLKYKRSIR
-1085 LKRRTERLKNHVN
+1085 LKRRAERLKSRVN
-1098 KETDKEEDG
+1098 KDTEKSHDEEEDG

-1114 LSKAKR
+1114 LSKANR
-1120 DKVEGKK
+1120 DIGEGKRN
-1127 KDYVSAPLK
+1127 DDLSVPLK
-1136 EKNKDTEEIKEAP
+1136 EKNKDAEEQVKGT
-1149 HEVSTPPLH
+1149 HDEVSTPPLH
-1158 SPKPPLSTSAAPMGI
+1158 SPKPPLSTSVAPTGI

-1225 EDHQRAQHPKPTEA
+1225 EDHQRAQHPKPTDA

-1244 KVALGE
+1244 KMVLGE

-1256 VKAFPEIAKLDEE
+1256 IKSVTEFARYDEE
-1269 KGGQVGLVGSNSS
+1269 KGGQVGLVGRNSS
-1282 PSRLSRRA
+1282 PNRLSRRA

-1325 KEDKDPKPKTTE
+1325 KEDQVSEPKTTE
-1337 TVVNTV
+1337 TVVNAV
-1343 SRDLETEKGQVP
+1343 RILETEKGQIP
-1355 SALSVSVISYSTP
+1355 NALSVSVISYSTA
-1368 DPPSSGDCLASQQH
+1368 DPPSSGDCSASQQQ
-1382 EDHVCELT
+1382 EDHLSELT
-1390 DEHQMSESSDKLELV
+1390 HEQQTSESTDKPKLTEL
-1405 EPTHPAPERE
+1405 THSAPERE
-1415 PSPQIADPPLE
+1415 PSPQTAHPPLE
-1426 SPVNLTPTK
+1426 SPVNLTPNK
-1435 HEFPPATP
+1435 QEFMPATP
-1443 STLQSVLVMNGPE
+1443 SALQSVLVMNGPE
-1456 CLDYRTPSKKNLDSH
+1456 CLDYRTLSKKNLDSQ
-1471 IHRIPSPA
+1471 IHRIPSPV
-1479 HIVAST
+1479 HIVAPA
-1485 NTSSIVPMTSQTRIT
+1485 NTSPNVPMTSQTRIT
-1500 TAAPPVSMTTAP
+1500 TAAPTVSMTTTTN
-1512 SSEGGFMKRDGVI
+1512 SEGGFMKRDGVI
-1525 MDRERL
+1525 MDRERQ
-1531 GGSGIFLH
+1531 GGGGIFPH
-1539 AGYEEPPLVQD
+1539 ASYEEQPLVQD
-1550 LRVQSLSRSPSPTE
+1550 LRVQSLSRSPSPNE

-1574 AREREIERLREKE
+1574 AREREIERQREKE
-1587 REFERQRVRERDK
+1587 RELQRQRERDK
-1600 EMLKEREK
+1600 EIEREREK
-1608 EIERAQQMSRVV
+1608 ELERAQQMSRT
-1620 HAPEDQISLLVPK
+1620 HAPEDHDALLVPK

-1645 IPTQTTMNGPSSRRH
+1645 IPTQTTINGPPMHRH
-1660 TPKSPCRSPSA
+1660 TPSSPCRPPST
-1671 IGLLAQANRQVHS
+1671 IGLMAQANRQVHS

-1691 LPLATGAAG
+1691 LTLPSGAAG
-1700 AGDRPSAHALLLPR
+1700 SCDRPSAHALLLPR
-1714 APQPPE
+1714 VPQPPE

-1725 TVSSRDSQPGD
+1725 TVSSRDSQQGD
-1736 ATPLGYPAQNYPLPL
+1736 TTPVGYSAQDYPLPL
-1751 IVPESYSSGKKQEE
+1751 IVPDSYRSGKKQEE
-1765 NLLMSS
+1765 NLLMAS
-1771 YPAGAFPFGPL
+1771 YPAGALPFGPL
-1782 GKMMV
+1782 GKVMV

-1857 APHPLVA
+1857 APHHLVA
-1864 NPGLYSNSGGSS
+1864 NPSLYSSSSGSS

>member
-1 MSISTDSLLT
+1 
-11 SWLPPLA
+11 
-18 RIENDQ
+18 
-24 RCEDI
+24 
-29 AQPHF
+29 
-34 QCGSESHTAVN
+34 
-45 RAPSTAP
+45 
-52 RRFRG
+52 
-57 LVMVSGEKVWD
+57 MVSGEKVWD
-68 PLHAGPIQS
+68 PLHAGLIQS
-77 RLSEQHLAVG
+77 RLSEQHLAAG
-87 LTSLCNLTHS
+87 LTRLCNLTDS
-97 ATKDSTCHQSRRL
+97 ATKDTTCHRSQRL
-110 APLSSPPL
+110 SLSSSPPL
-118 SLVADTLHPV
+118 SLVAVDTPHPV
-128 RASSPS
+128 RACSQS
-134 HLPIN
+134 HPPVN
-139 FCGSGKIEGLHKP
+139 PCGLRSKIEGLYKP
-152 VHCLGV
+152 VRCLGV
-158 ASQSEEE
+158 ASQPEEE
-165 EEEEGEA
+165 EEEREA
-172 EQLEMKGKRHGGRGE
+172 EQLEMKGKRHGGRVE
-187 AMMEDRLEDMTD
+187 AMMEERLEDVAD

-224 NPCRSSSSSSPSP
+224 NHCRSSSSSSPSP

-247 DEASLW
+247 DEGSLW

-291 VRKDIKSP
+291 IRKDIKSP

-312 FHKSPPRSS
+312 FHRSPPRSS
-321 SGSLGGCYG
+321 SGSLGGCFG

-336 RHRLANGTASPSH
+336 RHRVANGTASPSQ
-349 TAQILFSLGTSAYQ
+349 TAQILFSLGTSAFQ

-380 KVGSPHGPS
+380 KLGSPHGPS

-415 PHSSSYSPT
+415 PHPSSYPPT

-489 SLGPPPLTV
+489 SLGPPSLTV

-541 DDAAATDLLEGD
+541 DNAADTELLEGD
-553 ENHFVKVVDGNVIYF
+553 EHHFVKVVDGNVIYF

-649 PSLISSEKTVNG
+649 PSLISSEKTANG

-708 PGLGCSL
+708 PGLGCTL
-715 DPGDLQS
+715 GPGGLQS
-722 LISGAHPQTVKPDPD
+722 LISGAHSQSVKPDPD
-737 AFPDDFPVSVAAEH
+737 AFPNDFPVSVNPEH
-751 LSALTSLP
+751 RNLSALTALP
-759 QTDMPQVRKHDSE
+759 QTDLPQVRKHDSE
-772 APELEQE
+772 AHEFEQG
-779 RGSCSFKMSSSS
+779 RGSGSLKMSSSS

-800 GTETSMPS
+800 GIETSMPS

-836 VNSGSEKSPINSP
+836 VTSGSEKSPMNSP

-866 VKKQRDSADNHR
+866 IKKQRDSTDNHR
-878 KRSRDSSLTTEE
+878 KRSRDNSDTTEE
-890 RSRGRQDAETGRL
+890 RSRGRQDAESGRL

-915 ISNSK
+915 ISNPK
-920 QLSVSVGSQ
+920 QLSASVGSQ

-995 RLHRRASLEADCD
+995 RLHRRTSTEEEGE

-1017 VRKKNSKSPD
+1017 GRKKNSKSPD

-1035 QEVREQDSDHDTED
+1035 QGVREQDSDHDTED

-1076 KLKFKRSIR
+1076 KLKFKRSTR
-1085 LKRRTERLKNHVN
+1085 LKRRAERLKNHVS
-1098 KETDKEEDG
+1098 KETDRSQDEEEDG
-1107 KIEEAKK
+1107 KVEETEK
-1114 LSKAKR
+1114 LSKANR

-1127 KDYVSAPLK
+1127 KDYLSSPLK
-1136 EKNKDTEEIKEAP
+1136 EKNKDAEEQVKEAR
-1149 HEVSTPPLH
+1149 HEVSTPLH
-1158 SPKPPLSTSAAPMGI
+1158 SPKPPVSTSMAPTGI

-1225 EDHQRAQHPKPTEA
+1225 EDHQRAQHPKPTEG

-1244 KVALGE
+1244 KVALSE
-1250 QVEGVG
+1250 HVEGAG
-1256 VKAFPEIAKLDEE
+1256 VKSLPDIAKYDEE
-1269 KGGQVGLVGSNSS
+1269 KGGQVGLLGSNSS

-1325 KEDKDPKPKTTE
+1325 KEDKDPEPKTTE
-1337 TVVNTV
+1337 TVVNTI
-1343 SRDLETEKGQVP
+1343 SRDPEAEKGQAP

-1368 DPPSSGDCLASQQH
+1368 DPPSSSDCLAPQQN
-1382 EDHVCELT
+1382 EDHLSELT
-1390 DEHQMSESSDKLELV
+1390 DRHQMSESSDRPGLTEF
-1405 EPTHPAPERE
+1405 THPAPQRE
-1415 PSPQIADPPLE
+1415 PSPHIAEPPSE

-1435 HEFPPATP
+1435 HKVTPATP
-1443 STLQSVLVMNGPE
+1443 STLQSVLVMNGSE

-1471 IHRIPSPA
+1471 IHRIPSPV
-1479 HIVAST
+1479 HIVASA
-1485 NTSSIVPMTSQTRIT
+1485 NTSPNVPMTSQTRIT

-1512 SSEGGFMKRDGVI
+1512 SSEGGFVKRDGVI
-1525 MDRERL
+1525 MDRERQ
-1531 GGSGIFLH
+1531 GGSGVFLH

-1550 LRVQSLSRSPSPTE
+1550 LRVQSLSRSPSPNE

-1574 AREREIERLREKE
+1574 AREREIERQREKE
-1587 REFERQRVRERDK
+1587 RELERQRERERDK
-1600 EMLKEREK
+1600 EIVKEREK
-1608 EIERAQQMSRVV
+1608 EIERAQQMSRVA
-1620 HAPEDQISLLVPK
+1620 HAPVDQIALLVPK

-1645 IPTQTTMNGPSSRRH
+1645 IPTQTTMNGSSSHRH

-1691 LPLATGAAG
+1691 LTLPTGAAG

-1720 PEHQD
+1720 SDHQD
-1725 TVSSRDSQPGD
+1725 TVSSRDSQQGD
-1736 ATPLGYPAQNYPLPL
+1736 TTPVGYPGQNYPLPL
-1751 IVPESYSSGKKQEE
+1751 IVPDSYRSGKKQEE

-1771 YPAGAFPFGPL
+1771 YPAGALPFGPL

-1864 NPGLYSNSGGSS
+1864 NPSLYSGSSSSS

>member
-1 MSISTDSLLT
+1 MYGKYD
-11 SWLPPLA
+11 
-18 RIENDQ
+18 
-24 RCEDI
+24 
-29 AQPHF
+29 PH
-34 QCGSESHTAVN
+34 CHRGRGH
-45 RAPSTAP
+45 
-52 RRFRG
+52 RFRG

-68 PLHAGPIQS
+68 PLHAGLIQS
-77 RLSEQHLAVG
+77 RLSEQHLATG
-87 LTSLCNLTHS
+87 LTPLCNLTRT
-97 ATKDSTCHQSRRL
+97 ATEGATCRQSQRSL
-110 APLSSPPL
+110 PLSSPPP
-118 SLVADTLHPV
+118 LHLPV
-128 RASSPS
+128 RLYSSK
-134 HLPIN
+134 
-139 FCGSGKIEGLHKP
+139 KIVGLHKP
-152 VHCLGV
+152 VRSLGV
-158 ASQSEEE
+158 ASQPEEK
-165 EEEEGEA
+165 EEEGEA

-187 AMMEDRLEDMTD
+187 AMMEDRLEDMAD

-224 NPCRSSSSSSPSP
+224 NHCRSSSSSSPSP

-247 DEASLW
+247 DEGSLW

-291 VRKDIKSP
+291 IRKDIKSP
-299 PPLKCSKLNPETQ
+299 PPLKCSKLNPETPFQ
-312 FHKSPPRSS
+312 RSPPRSS

-336 RHRLANGTASPSH
+336 RHRVANGTASPSQ

-475 SHEASCRVPGLPSN
+475 SHETSCKVPGLPSD
-489 SLGPPPLTV
+489 SLGPPSLTV

-509 VRVEGGVIVGETDI
+509 VRVEGGMIVGETDI

-541 DDAAATDLLEGD
+541 DDAAAAELLAGD

-590 WRRRY
+590 WRRKY

-649 PSLISSEKTVNG
+649 PSLISSEKTANG

-700 TETPSLSL
+700 TDTPPLSL
-708 PGLGCSL
+708 PGLGCAL
-715 DPGDLQS
+715 GPGDLQS
-722 LISGAHPQTVKPDPD
+722 LISGAHPQSVKPDPD
-737 AFPDDFPVSVAAEH
+737 AFPDDFPVSVGADH
-751 LSALTSLP
+751 RDLSPLTPLAS
-759 QTDMPQVRKHDSE
+759 TDMPQVKKNESE
-772 APELEQE
+772 ALELEQG
-779 RGSCSFKMSSSS
+779 RGSGSFKMSSSN
-791 KTKTPKTGR
+791 KTKTPKTGK

-836 VNSGSEKSPINSP
+836 VTSGSEKSPMSSP
-849 SPETSSSQT
+849 SPETSNSHT

-866 VKKQRDSADNHR
+866 LKKQRDSADNHR
-878 KRSRDSSLTTEE
+878 KRSRDSSDTTEE
-890 RSRGRQDAETGRL
+890 GSRGGQDAETGRL

-915 ISNSK
+915 ISNTK
-920 QLSVSVGSQ
+920 QLSASVGSQ

-956 DLRRDKSLSPPK
+956 DLRRDKGLSPPK
-968 TKRSETSSVR
+968 TKRSETSSAR

-995 RLHRRASLEADCD
+995 RLHRRASMEAEGD
-1008 KEGGDCEEE
+1008 KEGNCEEE
-1017 VRKKNSKSPD
+1017 VRKKTSKSP
-1027 EVREYYFR
+1027 EGVREYYFR
-1035 QEVREQDSDHDTED
+1035 QEVREQESDHDMED

-1076 KLKFKRSIR
+1076 KLKYKRSIR
-1085 LKRRTERLKNHVN
+1085 LKRRAERLKNRVN
-1098 KETDKEEDG
+1098 KETEKSQDEEEDG
-1107 KIEEAKK
+1107 KIEETPK
-1114 LSKAKR
+1114 LSKANR
-1120 DKVEGKK
+1120 DKGEGKK
-1127 KDYVSAPLK
+1127 KDYLSAPLK
-1136 EKNKDTEEIKEAP
+1136 EKNKGGGEQVKEAR
-1149 HEVSTPPLH
+1149 HEVPPLPLH
-1158 SPKPPLSTSAAPMGI
+1158 SPKPPLSTSVAPTGI

-1225 EDHQRAQHPKPTEA
+1225 EDHQRAQHPKPTEG
-1239 PSVPP
+1239 PSAHP

-1256 VKAFPEIAKLDEE
+1256 IKSVPESAKFDEE
-1269 KGGQVGLVGSNSS
+1269 KGGQVGLVGRNSS

-1325 KEDKDPKPKTTE
+1325 KEDKAPEPKTTE
-1337 TVVNTV
+1337 TVVNAV

-1368 DPPSSGDCLASQQH
+1368 DPPTSGDCLASQQH
-1382 EDHVCELT
+1382 EDHHRELT
-1390 DEHQMSESSDKLELV
+1390 EEHHMSESSDKPELP
-1405 EPTHPAPERE
+1405 ELTHPAPERE
-1415 PSPQIADPPLE
+1415 PSPHIADPPLE
-1426 SPVNLTPTK
+1426 SPVNLTPPK
-1435 HEFPPATP
+1435 HEFTPAAP
-1443 STLQSVLVMNGPE
+1443 STLQSVLVMNGSE
-1456 CLDYRTPSKKNLDSH
+1456 CLDYRTPSKKNLDSQ

-1485 NTSSIVPMTSQTRIT
+1485 NTSPNVPMTSQTRIT

-1525 MDRERL
+1525 MDRERQ
-1531 GGSGIFLH
+1531 GGGGIFLH
-1539 AGYEEPPLVQD
+1539 AGYEEPPRVQD
-1550 LRVQSLSRSPSPTE
+1550 LRVPSLSRSPSPNE

-1574 AREREIERLREKE
+1574 ARERAIERQREKE
-1587 REFERQRVRERDK
+1587 RELERQRERERDK
-1600 EMLKEREK
+1600 EMEREREK
-1608 EIERAQQMSRVV
+1608 EIERAQQMSRVA
-1620 HAPEDQISLLVPK
+1620 HAPEEQIALLVPK

-1645 IPTQTTMNGPSSRRH
+1645 IPCQTTMNGPSSHRH
-1660 TPKSPCRSPSA
+1660 TPKSPCRSPST

-1691 LPLATGAAG
+1691 LSLPTGAAG

-1725 TVSSRDSQPGD
+1725 TVSSRDSQQGD
-1736 ATPLGYPAQNYPLPL
+1736 ATPVGYSAQDYPLPL
-1751 IVPESYSSGKKQEE
+1751 IVPDSYRSGKKQEE

-1771 YPAGAFPFGPL
+1771 YPAGALPFGPL
-1782 GKMMV
+1782 GKVMV

-1864 NPGLYSNSGGSS
+1864 NPSLYSGSSGSS

>member
-1 MSISTDSLLT
+1 
-11 SWLPPLA
+11 
-18 RIENDQ
+18 
-24 RCEDI
+24 
-29 AQPHF
+29 
-34 QCGSESHTAVN
+34 
-45 RAPSTAP
+45 
-52 RRFRG
+52 
-57 LVMVSGEKVWD
+57 MVSGEKVWD
-68 PLHAGPIQS
+68 PLHAGLFQS
-77 RLSEQHLAVG
+77 RLSERHLTTG
-87 LTSLCNLTHS
+87 LSPLCTHS
-97 ATKDSTCHQSRRL
+97 AAKDTTCRRSRR
-110 APLSSPPL
+110 
-118 SLVADTLHPV
+118 
-128 RASSPS
+128 SSPS
-134 HLPIN
+134 SSSRVQASSQFHP
-139 FCGSGKIEGLHKP
+139 P
-152 VHCLGV
+152 VKFYASSK
-158 ASQSEEE
+158 ASQPEAEEE
-165 EEEEGEA
+165 EEEVGEGEA
-172 EQLEMKGKRHGGRGE
+172 EQLAMKGKRHGSRGE
-187 AMMEDRLEDMTD
+187 AMMEDRLEDMVD

-210 PLSAAPLPASLTSP
+210 PLSAAPLPASLASP
-224 NPCRSSSSSSPSP
+224 SHCRSSSSSSPSP

-247 DEASLW
+247 DEGSLW
-253 KLDATMDVKHR
+253 KLDATMDIKHR
-264 PFKPPRHDSS
+264 PFKPPRHDNS

-281 SSSPMTVHAL
+281 SSSPMTVHPL
-291 VRKDIKSP
+291 IRKDIKSP
-299 PPLKCSKLNPETQ
+299 PPLKCSKLNPETPY
-312 FHKSPPRSS
+312 HRSPQRSS
-321 SGSLGGCYG
+321 SGSLGSSYG
-330 GDGWDE
+330 GDGWEE
-336 RHRLANGTASPSH
+336 RHRLANGTASPSQ
-349 TAQILFSLGTSAYQ
+349 TAQILFSLGSSAYQ
-363 RGGDA
+363 RGGEA

-380 KVGSPHGPS
+380 KLGSPHGPS

-415 PHSSSYSPT
+415 PHSSSYCPT

-475 SHEASCRVPGLPSN
+475 SHEASCRVPSLPSN
-489 SLGPPPLTV
+489 SLGPPPPPPPPLTV

-541 DDAAATDLLEGD
+541 GDAAATELLEGD
-553 ENHFVKVVDGNVIYF
+553 EHHFVKVVDGNVIYF

-649 PSLISSEKTVNG
+649 PSLISSEKTANG

-700 TETPSLSL
+700 SDAPSLAL
-708 PGLGCSL
+708 PGLGCAL
-715 DPGDLQS
+715 GPGDLQS
-722 LISGAHPQTVKPDPD
+722 LISGAHPQSLKPDPD
-737 AFPDDFPVSVAAEH
+737 AFPDGFPISVADEH
-751 LSALTSLP
+751 KDLSLLTPLP

-772 APELEQE
+772 ALHLEQG
-779 RGSCSFKMSSSS
+779 RSSGSFKMSSSN
-791 KTKTPKTGR
+791 KTKTPKSGR
-800 GTETSMPS
+800 STDTSMPS

-836 VNSGSEKSPINSP
+836 VTSGSEKSPMNSP
-849 SPETSSSQT
+849 SPDTSSSQT

-866 VKKQRDSADNHR
+866 IKTHRDSAESYR
-878 KRSRDSSLTTEE
+878 KRSRDSSDTTEE
-890 RSRGRQDAETGRL
+890 HSGGRQEAETSRS

-915 ISNSK
+915 ISSSK
-920 QLSVSVGSQ
+920 QLSASAGSQ
-929 VKEAGPLC
+929 VRDAGPLC

-968 TKRSETSSVR
+968 TKRSETLSAR
-978 EAKEP
+978 ESKEQ

-995 RLHRRASLEADCD
+995 RLHRGASLETEED
-1008 KEGGDCEEE
+1008 KEGGKCEEVGEEEDEEEEEEEE
-1017 VRKKNSKSPD
+1017 VVRKKSSKSPNPK
-1027 EVREYYFR
+1027 VREYYFR
-1035 QEVREQDSDHDTED
+1035 QEVREQESDHDMQD

-1063 AQAHLQRVKSWQR
+1063 TQAHLQRIKSWQR

-1085 LKRRTERLKNHVN
+1085 LKRRAERLRNLVN
-1098 KETDKEEDG
+1098 KETDKSQDEEEDG
-1107 KIEEAKK
+1107 KIEEAEKA
-1114 LSKAKR
+1114 SKANQ
-1120 DKVEGKK
+1120 DKAERKK
-1127 KDYVSAPLK
+1127 KAYLPAPLK
-1136 EKNKDTEEIKEAP
+1136 EKNKDTQDKVKEAH
-1149 HEVSTPPLH
+1149 HEVTTPPLH
-1158 SPKPPLSTSAAPMGI
+1158 SPKPPVSTSAAPMGI

-1213 FCRATFPSRDKL
+1213 FCQATFPSRDKL

-1250 QVEGVG
+1250 QAEGVG
-1256 VKAFPEIAKLDEE
+1256 TKSVPEIAKYDEE
-1269 KGGQVGLVGSNSS
+1269 KAGQGCLMRSISS

-1290 LSRHTCPQ
+1290 LSRHTCPK

-1325 KEDKDPKPKTTE
+1325 KEDKDSKPKASESVVIAVSKDPE
-1337 TVVNTV
+1337 TDVP
-1343 SRDLETEKGQVP
+1343 VP
-1355 SALSVSVISYSTP
+1355 SALSVSVISYSTS
-1368 DPPSSGDCLASQQH
+1368 DPPSGGDCLASQQH
-1382 EDHVCELT
+1382 LSELT
-1390 DEHQMSESSDKLELV
+1390 DEHHMSGSVDKPELTEV
-1405 EPTHPAPERE
+1405 TQPAPERE

-1426 SPVNLTPTK
+1426 NPINLTPTK
-1435 HEFPPATP
+1435 HEFTPATP
-1443 STLQSVLVMNGPE
+1443 SALQSVLVMNGPE
-1456 CLDYRTPSKKNLDSH
+1456 CLDYRTSSKKHLDSQ
-1471 IHRIPSPA
+1471 IHRIPSPVQ
-1479 HIVAST
+1479 IMAST
-1485 NTSSIVPMTSQTRIT
+1485 NTSPNVPMTSQTRIT
-1500 TAAPPVSMTTAP
+1500 TAAPPVSMTTALI
-1512 SSEGGFMKRDGVI
+1512 SEGGFMKRDGVI
-1525 MDRERL
+1525 MDRERQ
-1531 GGSGIFLH
+1531 GGSGMFLH
-1539 AGYEEPPLVQD
+1539 TGYEEPPLVQE
-1550 LRVQSLSRSPSPTE
+1550 LRVPTLSRSPSPNE

-1574 AREREIERLREKE
+1574 AREREIERQREKE
-1587 REFERQRVRERDK
+1587 RELERQRERDK
-1600 EMLKEREK
+1600 E
-1608 EIERAQQMSRVV
+1608 IERVQNMSRSTHVPDEQV
-1620 HAPEDQISLLVPK
+1620 SLLVPK

-1645 IPTQTTMNGPSSRRH
+1645 IPTPTTMNGSSSHSHKH
-1660 TPKSPCRSPSA
+1660 TPKSPCRSPSTA
-1671 IGLLAQANRQVHS
+1671 GLLATRQVHS
-1684 SSQGLDR
+1684 GSQGLDR
-1691 LPLATGAAG
+1691 LALPTGAAG
-1700 AGDRPSAHALLLPR
+1700 AGERPSAHALLLPR
-1714 APQPPE
+1714 APQQPE
-1720 PEHQD
+1720 LEHQD
-1725 TVSSRDSQPGD
+1725 TVSSRDSQQGD
-1736 ATPLGYPAQNYPLPL
+1736 ATPVGYPAQSYPLPL
-1751 IVPESYSSGKKQEE
+1751 IVPDSYRSGKKQEE

-1771 YPAGAFPFGPL
+1771 YPAGTLPFGPL

-1787 PNGGDLAKLPFYPD
+1787 PNGGDLTKLPFYPD
-1801 PYQLLYGPQLL
+1801 PYQLLYGHQLL

-1857 APHPLVA
+1857 ASHPLVA
-1864 NPGLYSNSGGSS
+1864 NPGLYSSGGGSS
-1876 KKQRDSSSSKP
+1876 KKQRDSSGSKP

>member
-1 MSISTDSLLT
+1 
-11 SWLPPLA
+11 
-18 RIENDQ
+18 
-24 RCEDI
+24 
-29 AQPHF
+29 
-34 QCGSESHTAVN
+34 
-45 RAPSTAP
+45 
-52 RRFRG
+52 
-57 LVMVSGEKVWD
+57 MVSGEKVWD
-68 PLHAGPIQS
+68 LHHEGLIQPHL
-77 RLSEQHLAVG
+77 REHHLAPG
-87 LTSLCNLTHS
+87 LTSRCDPS
-97 ATKDSTCHQSRRL
+97 YIAAKDAVLHQSWWL
-110 APLSSPPL
+110 SLLSSPLPSSVALNTPHRVQTSLLRPPVSLYSL
-118 SLVADTLHPV
+118 SRT
-128 RASSPS
+128 
-134 HLPIN
+134 
-139 FCGSGKIEGLHKP
+139 EELHKP
-152 VHCLGV
+152 VHCPSV
-158 ASQSEEE
+158 AFQSEEE
-165 EEEEGEA
+165 EEEEA
-172 EQLEMKGKRHGGRGE
+172 EWLDMKGKRLGSRGE
-187 AMMEDRLEDMTD
+187 VTMEDKLEDMGD

-210 PLSAAPLPASLTSP
+210 PLSAAPLPTSLTSP
-224 NPCRSSSSSSPSP
+224 SHCHSSSSSSPSP

-247 DEASLW
+247 DKGSLW

-264 PFKPPRHDSS
+264 PFKPPRHDNS

-281 SSSPMTVHAL
+281 SSSPMTASAFI
-291 VRKDIKSP
+291 RKDIKSL
-299 PPLKCSKLNPETQ
+299 PPLKCSKLSSETQ
-312 FHKSPPRSS
+312 IHRSPPRSS
-321 SGSLGGCYG
+321 SGPIGGCFG

-336 RHRLANGTASPSH
+336 RRRVSNGTASPSQ
-349 TAQILFSLGTSAYQ
+349 TAQILFSLGTPAYQ

-368 ERREK
+368 DRREK
-373 ITGRPAG
+373 LTGRPAG
-380 KVGSPHGPS
+380 KAGSPHGPS

-475 SHEASCRVPGLPSN
+475 SHEGSCRVPGLPSN
-489 SLGPPPLTV
+489 SLRPPSLTV

-541 DDAAATDLLEGD
+541 DDAAGTELLAGD

-590 WRRRY
+590 WRRKY

-649 PSLISSEKTVNG
+649 PSLISSEKTANG

-694 GLLLPP
+694 GLLLPSA
-700 TETPSLSL
+700 ETPSLSL
-708 PGLGCSL
+708 PGLSCALG
-715 DPGDLQS
+715 PGDLQS
-722 LISGAHPQTVKPDPD
+722 LITGGPPQSLKPDPD
-737 AFPDDFPVSVAAEH
+737 AFPDGFPVSVAAEH
-751 LSALTSLP
+751 RNLSALTPLP
-759 QTDMPQVRKHDSE
+759 QTDVPHVRKHESE
-772 APELEQE
+772 ALESEQG
-779 RGSCSFKMSSSS
+779 RGSGSFKTSNSS
-791 KTKTPKTGR
+791 KTKTLKTGR
-800 GTETSMPS
+800 GTEMSMPS

-836 VNSGSEKSPINSP
+836 LTSGSEKSPVRSP
-849 SPETSSSQT
+849 SPETSN
-858 SHKGSPRP
+858 SHTLLKGSPRP
-866 VKKQRDSADNHR
+866 IKKLRDSTDNHR
-878 KRSRDSSLTTEE
+878 KRSRDSLDTTEDGT
-890 RSRGRQDAETGRL
+890 RGRQDTETGRL
-903 FHKSRKSHSKSD
+903 FHKSRKSHSKSN
-915 ISNSK
+915 ISISK
-920 QLSVSVGSQ
+920 HLSAPVGSQ

-968 TKRSETSSVR
+968 IKRSESSSLR

-983 RHSHSHHHHHKH
+983 RQTPSHHHHHKH
-995 RLHRRASLEADCD
+995 HFQNRANLEAESD
-1008 KEGGDCEEE
+1008 KEAEDCEEE
-1017 VRKKNSKSPD
+1017 EDEEVEEEEEEGRKKSSKSPD
-1027 EVREYYFR
+1027 RVREYYFR
-1035 QEVREQDSDHDTED
+1035 KEVREQDSDNDMED

-1085 LKRRTERLKNHVN
+1085 LKRRAERLKSLLN
-1098 KETDKEEDG
+1098 KQTEKSQDEEEDRTT
-1107 KIEEAKK
+1107 EEAEKR
-1114 LSKAKR
+1114 SKTSK
-1120 DKVEGKK
+1120 DKQGEKK
-1127 KDYVSAPLK
+1127 KDGVSAPLK
-1136 EKNKDTEEIKEAP
+1136 DKNKDSEEQVKEAR
-1149 HEVSTPPLH
+1149 HQVSTPPVH
-1158 SPKPPLSTSAAPMGI
+1158 SPKPPLSTSVAPTGI

-1244 KVALGE
+1244 KGCE
-1250 QVEGVG
+1250 QVVVG
-1256 VKAFPEIAKLDEE
+1256 IKSVPETAKYDED
-1269 KGGQVGLVGSNSS
+1269 KGGQVGLGGSNSS

-1290 LSRHTCPQ
+1290 LSRHTCAQ

-1325 KEDKDPKPKTTE
+1325 KEDNGSEPKASQTF
-1337 TVVNTV
+1337 VNTC
-1343 SRDLETEKGQVP
+1343 STEPETEMGQIP
-1355 SALSVSVISYSTP
+1355 SALSVSVISYSAP
-1368 DPPSSGDCLASQQH
+1368 EPPSGGNCFASQQH
-1382 EDHVCELT
+1382 VDHPSELAGERLKL
-1390 DEHQMSESSDKLELV
+1390 DLSEKPELA
-1405 EPTHPAPERE
+1405 ELSLPALERE
-1415 PSPQIADPPLE
+1415 SRPRISDPPLE
-1426 SPVNLTPTK
+1426 NPVKLTPTK
-1435 HEFPPATP
+1435 SEVTPATP
-1443 STLQSVLVMNGPE
+1443 STLQSVLVMNGPD
-1456 CLDYRTPSKKNLDSH
+1456 CLDYRTSSKKNLDTQV
-1471 IHRIPSPA
+1471 HRIPSPL
-1479 HIVAST
+1479 HFVTST
-1485 NTSSIVPMTSQTRIT
+1485 NTSSNVPMTSQTRIT
-1500 TAAPPVSMTTAP
+1500 SAAPPVSMTTTP
-1512 SSEGGFMKRDGVI
+1512 ISEGGFMRRDGVI
-1525 MDRERL
+1525 MDRERQS
-1531 GGSGIFLH
+1531 GSGAFLH
-1539 AGYEEPPLVQD
+1539 TGYEDSPLVQD
-1550 LRVQSLSRSPSPTE
+1550 LRVQSLSRSPSPNE

-1574 AREREIERLREKE
+1574 AREREIERQREAE
-1587 REFERQRVRERDK
+1587 RELERQRERERNK
-1600 EMLKEREK
+1600 EIEKEREK
-1608 EIERAQQMSRVV
+1608 EIERAQQICRVA
-1620 HAPEDQISLLVPK
+1620 HPSQDQIPLLVPK

-1645 IPTQTTMNGPSSRRH
+1645 IPTQNTMNGPSSHRH

-1671 IGLLAQANRQVHS
+1671 IGLLAQASRQVHS

-1691 LPLATGAAG
+1691 LPLPTGAAG
-1700 AGDRPSAHALLLPR
+1700 ASDRPSAHALLLPR

-1720 PEHQD
+1720 PDHQD
-1725 TVSSRDSQPGD
+1725 TVSSRDSQQGD
-1736 ATPLGYPAQNYPLPL
+1736 TTPVGYPSQDYPLPL
-1751 IVPESYSSGKKQEE
+1751 IVPDSYRSGKKQEE

-1771 YPAGAFPFGPL
+1771 YPPGALPFGPL
-1782 GKMMV
+1782 GKVIV
-1787 PNGGDLAKLPFYPD
+1787 PNGGDVAKLPFYPD

-1819 ALPVALNMMAPGG
+1819 ALPVAVNMMGPGG

-1857 APHPLVA
+1857 APHPLVT
-1864 NPGLYSNSGGSS
+1864 NPRLYSSSGGSS
-1876 KKQRDSSSSKP
+1876 KKQRDSSSSKQ

>member
-1 MSISTDSLLT
+1 
-11 SWLPPLA
+11 
-18 RIENDQ
+18 
-24 RCEDI
+24 
-29 AQPHF
+29 
-34 QCGSESHTAVN
+34 
-45 RAPSTAP
+45 
-52 RRFRG
+52 
-57 LVMVSGEKVWD
+57 MVSGEKVWD
-68 PLHAGPIQS
+68 PLHAGLIQS
-77 RLSEQHLAVG
+77 RLSEQHLAAG
-87 LTSLCNLTHS
+87 LTPLCNLTHS
-97 ATKDSTCHQSRRL
+97 ATKDITCYQSQRSS
-110 APLSSPPL
+110 PLSSLPL
-118 SLVADTLHPV
+118 SLVAVDNLHPV
-128 RASSPS
+128 RASSQLHP
-134 HLPIN
+134 PVT
-139 FCGSGKIEGLHKP
+139 FCSSSKIKGLHKP

-158 ASQSEEE
+158 VSQLEDE

-187 AMMEDRLEDMTD
+187 AVMEDRLEDMAD

-224 NPCRSSSSSSPSP
+224 NHCRSSSSSSPSP
-237 HRRRPSSKSS
+237 HRQRPSSKSS
-247 DEASLW
+247 DEGSLW

-291 VRKDIKSP
+291 IRRDIKSP

-312 FHKSPPRSS
+312 FHRSPPRSS

-336 RHRLANGTASPSH
+336 RHRLANGTASPSQ

-389 LHPPTLHLPP
+389 LHPPTLHLPPPLPPPPPPPSEGLNPP

-475 SHEASCRVPGLPSN
+475 SHEGSCRVPSLPSN
-489 SLGPPPLTV
+489 SLSPPTLTV

-541 DDAAATDLLEGD
+541 DDAAATELLEGD

-595 PCHYCDKVFA
+595 PCHFCDKVFA

-637 LKTHQKTIHGIN
+637 LKTHQKAIHGIN
-649 PSLISSEKTVNG
+649 PSLISSEKTANG

-694 GLLLPP
+694 GLLLPS

-708 PGLGCSL
+708 PGLGCTL
-715 DPGDLQS
+715 GPGDLQS
-722 LISGAHPQTVKPDPD
+722 LISGAHPQSVKPDPD
-737 AFPDDFPVSVAAEH
+737 AFPDGFPVSVPAEH
-751 LSALTSLP
+751 RDISGLTALP

-772 APELEQE
+772 ALELEQG
-779 RGSCSFKMSSSS
+779 RGSGSFKTSSSS
-791 KTKTPKTGR
+791 KTKTPKAGR

-836 VNSGSEKSPINSP
+836 VTSGSEKSPMNSP

-858 SHKGSPRP
+858 LHKGSPRP
-866 VKKQRDSADNHR
+866 IKKQRDSADSHR
-878 KRSRDSSLTTEE
+878 KRSRDSSDTTEE

-920 QLSVSVGSQ
+920 QLSASVGSQ

-968 TKRSETSSVR
+968 IKRSETSSVR
-978 EAKEP
+978 EAKEQ

-995 RLHRRASLEADCD
+995 RLHRRASLEAEGD
-1008 KEGGDCEEE
+1008 KEGEDCEEE
-1017 VRKKNSKSPD
+1017 EEEEEEDEEEDVRKKTSKSPD
-1027 EVREYYFR
+1027 GVREYYFR

-1085 LKRRTERLKNHVN
+1085 LKRRAERLKNHVN
-1098 KETDKEEDG
+1098 KETDKSQDEEDDG
-1107 KIEEAKK
+1107 KIEEAEKT
-1114 LSKAKR
+1114 SKANR
-1120 DKVEGKK
+1120 DKGERKK
-1127 KDYVSAPLK
+1127 KERNYLSAPLK
-1136 EKNKDTEEIKEAP
+1136 EKNKDAEEQVKEAC
-1149 HEVSTPPLH
+1149 HKVSTPPPLH
-1158 SPKPPLSTSAAPMGI
+1158 SPKPPVSTSVAPTGI

-1225 EDHQRAQHPKPTEA
+1225 EDHQRAQHPKPAEA

-1256 VKAFPEIAKLDEE
+1256 VKSVPEIAKYDEE
-1269 KGGQVGLVGSNSS
+1269 KGGQVGLAGSNSS

-1325 KEDKDPKPKTTE
+1325 KEDKDSKTTE

-1343 SRDLETEKGQVP
+1343 SRDLETEKGLVP

-1382 EDHVCELT
+1382 EDHLSEVM
-1390 DEHQMSESSDKLELV
+1390 DGRQMSESRDKPELT
-1405 EPTHPAPERE
+1405 ELTHPSPERE
-1415 PSPQIADPPLE
+1415 PSPQVADPPLE

-1435 HEFPPATP
+1435 HEFTPATP
-1443 STLQSVLVMNGPE
+1443 SALQSVLVMNGPE
-1456 CLDYRTPSKKNLDSH
+1456 CLDYRTPSKKNLDSQ
-1471 IHRIPSPA
+1471 IHRLPSPL

-1485 NTSSIVPMTSQTRIT
+1485 NTSPNVPVTSQTRIT
-1500 TAAPPVSMTTAP
+1500 TAAPPVSMTTAL

-1525 MDRERL
+1525 MDRERQ

-1539 AGYEEPPLVQD
+1539 GGYEEPPLVQD
-1550 LRVQSLSRSPSPTE
+1550 LRVPSLSRSPSPNE

-1574 AREREIERLREKE
+1574 AREREIERQREKE
-1587 REFERQRVRERDK
+1587 RELERQRERERDK
-1600 EMLKEREK
+1600 EMAKEREK
-1608 EIERAQQMSRVV
+1608 EIERTQQMSRVA
-1620 HAPEDQISLLVPK
+1620 HAPKDQISLLVPK

-1645 IPTQTTMNGPSSRRH
+1645 IPTQTTMNGPSSHRH
-1660 TPKSPCRSPSA
+1660 TPKSPCRSPST

-1691 LPLATGAAG
+1691 LTLPTGAAG

-1725 TVSSRDSQPGD
+1725 TVSSRDSQQGD
-1736 ATPLGYPAQNYPLPL
+1736 ATPVGYPAQNYPLPL
-1751 IVPESYSSGKKQEE
+1751 LVPDSYRSGKKQEE

-1771 YPAGAFPFGPL
+1771 YPAGALPFGPL

-1864 NPGLYSNSGGSS
+1864 NPSLYSSSSGSS
-1876 KKQRDSSSSKP
+1876 KKQRDSSGSKP